1 MGNHFL
7 CVMDERPWI
16 FRTLELEIL
25 WGQMVDH
32 LEKSAGLSAIA
43 VGHVE
48 GDGGHRK
55 TVS

>member
-1 MGNHFL
+1 
-7 CVMDERPWI
+7 MDERPWI